1 MHPPRSVSAR
11 TYRFA
16 LRSIED
22 RFGAGNFDD
31 AGDAIV
37 EALRDVYAQAERCAV
52 DFSFDTA
59 HANPW
64 FHALVVAIDP
74 LPESAHT
81 GLLARL
87 TEIGLQPEG
96 C

>member
-1 MHPPRSVSAR
+1 M
-11 TYRFA
+11 
-16 LRSIED
+16 RSIED

-37 EALRDVYAQAERCAV
+37 EALRDVYDQAERCAI
-52 DFSFDTA
+52 DFSFDTV

-74 LPESAHT
+74 LPESAHAE
-81 GLLARL
+81 LLARL
-87 TEIGLQPEG
+87 IEVGLQPEG
-96 C
+96 L

>member
-1 MHPPRSVSAR
+1 MTAR

-16 LRSIED
+16 LRSIEE
-22 RFGAGNFDD
+22 RFGPGNFDD

-37 EALRDVYAQAERCAV
+37 AALRDFCDQADRCSV

-74 LPESAHT
+74 LPESVCA
-81 GLLARL
+81 GFLARL
-87 TEIGLQPEG
+87 GEFGLQPTDR
-96 C
+96 